1 MILRL
6 LQILFFL
13 IVGSSFNFQQS
24 GSVEHHA
31 EVVGSIES
39 AEEEQNQP
47 SDLGSFTAAESQS
60 GIINNQRNNVRTITT
75 RTFRTTSSNGT
86 AKWRSGGGSFIST
99 YNNLLSSKRWKEALR
114 IESAP
119 FRFSSPCDYYVIA
132 LRRIIR

>member
-1 MILRL
+1 MLRL
-6 LQILFFL
+6 LQIFLLL
-13 IVGSSFNFQQS
+13 IVGNVLNSPQAVI
-24 GSVEHHA
+24 VEHHA
-31 EVVGSIES
+31 ATVGHIKP
-39 AEEEQNQP
+39 AEKNHNQP
-47 SDLGSFTAAESQS
+47 SDLGCFKAAGLEPA
-60 GIINNQRNNVRTITT
+60 IVNNQRNNVRTITT